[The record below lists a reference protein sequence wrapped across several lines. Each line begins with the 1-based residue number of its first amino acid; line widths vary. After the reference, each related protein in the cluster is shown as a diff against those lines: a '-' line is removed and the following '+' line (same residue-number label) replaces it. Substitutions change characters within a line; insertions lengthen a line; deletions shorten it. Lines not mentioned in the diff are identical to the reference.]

1 MIIICHVS
9 NHRCFYGIMKANM
22 DKKTDKPPLRVVIKY
37 FLLQLPGQATFILIL
52 VLIRQWLEAPAYLM
66 WGLLGFWVGKDIFL
80 FPFLWRFHDPNQY
93 PDRFRMVGRKGFT
106 LTHLNP
112 DGYVQVQGERWQ
124 AGIYEEQTSI
134 EKGEAICVE
143 AINGIKLT
151 VRPCTED

>member
-1 MIIICHVS
+1 
-9 NHRCFYGIMKANM
+9 M

-112 DGYVQVQGERWQ
+112 DGYVQVQGERLQ